1 MLTSTNREEKIM
13 VNRVIR
19 EDPSKSGMHNREPI
33 TPRTLWQ
40 SLKDYD
46 LWPLYILGLTFQ
58 IPMTPPLQYLTL
70 SLRGLGFDTFQSN
83 LLTIPYTVLHSEY
96 TRIVSRHVC

>member
-1 MLTSTNREEKIM
+1 VL
-13 VNRVIR
+13 R

-46 LWPLYILGLTFQ
+46 LWCVSVI
-58 IPMTPPLQYLTL
+58 
-70 SLRGLGFDTFQSN
+70 SL
-83 LLTIPYTVLHSEY
+83 LL
-96 TRIVSRHVC
+96 